1 MMFNPTLRV
10 VMLGAYFLVVDVVA
24 FIHNTEEMLSGE
36 DDITQR
42 SSQTIHR
49 VLILSSVS
57 NFTGWSLALIL
68 VLPTRSRLGGY
79 VTIATTLLPTVLI
92 CFRSKML
99 WTVPRL
105 CRGYLGSQWRFGST
119 AAPRRLLQGK
129 CRVSLRGPTP
139 QRWLVVALGAAGL
152 GLSSNF
158 AACQPSRV
166 VGLSP
171 KEEQKDPSFDW
182 SKFLELLRPHIWW
195 LLAAVVGA
203 FIVALLNVE
212 IPRILGSVVNVVA
225 QCIRDEGAPHFLEKI
240 RGPAVRLLF
249 LYVAQ
254 AGFTF
259 VYIYLLSNV
268 GERVATRMKQDLF
281 SSILRQDVSFFD
293 QQRTG
298 ELVNRLTADIQD
310 FKSSFKSVIS
320 QGLRSVTQASTS
332 QQQRCLC
339 QEGSLISKTGN
350 LAGSVRVRSVFV
362 LHLAR
367 DGGGHAHV
375 GTHCRPIGDS
385 HWLVAQKIVEGGP
398 GPGALIL
405 ATDSAR
411 AAALGEEVIS
421 NIRTVRA
428 CAMEEHERQLFAA
441 ETDKASR
448 LNQRLG
454 LGIGLFQVR
463 LGPHYQVRLGP
474 HYQAGTNLF
483 LNSLVLGTLYMGG
496 QLMSSSRLSPGDLM
510 SFLAAIQ
517 VIQRSLGQLS
527 LLLGQTVR
535 GLGAGARVFQFT
547 NLEPSIPLSGG
558 LTIPQHTLLAG
569 VEFTDVTF
577 SYPTRSDQV
586 VLDKFN
592 LRLPPGKTVAVVG
605 TSGNGKSTIAAL
617 LERFYDVNEG
627 CITLDGVDIR
637 QLDPSWLRGR
647 VIGYM
652 DQEPALFATTVMEN
666 IRYGRPDATD
676 EEVIRA
682 AVRAHAHDFIV
693 GFPAGYSTLVGERG
707 GSLSGGQ
714 RQRIAIARAILKDP
728 AILILDEAT
737 SALDAES
744 EHVVQG
750 ALDTLMKGRTVLVIA
765 HRLSS
770 VRRADIIVVL
780 NAGVIVETGTHDSLR
795 KLKGLYWTLIK
806 QQEASGRGL

>member
-1 MMFNPTLRV
+1 MMFNPTLMV

-49 VLILSSVS
+49 ILILSSVS
-57 NFTGWSLALIL
+57 NSTGWSLALIL

-152 GLSSNF
+152 GLSSKF
-158 AACQPSRV
+158 AAYQPSRV

-320 QGLRSVTQASTS
+320 QGLRSVCGCAVSLFFISPEMAAAMLMLVPTVVLLGT
-332 QQQRCLC
+332 LI
-339 QEGSLISKTGN
+339 GSLLRRLS
-350 LAGSVRVRSVFV
+350 RE
-362 LHLAR
+362 
-367 DGGGHAHV
+367 
-375 GTHCRPIGDS
+375 
-385 HWLVAQKIVEGGP
+385 AQ
-398 GPGALIL
+398 
-405 ATDSAR
+405 DQSAR
-411 AAALGEEVIS
+411 AAALGEEAIS

-454 LGIGLFQVR
+454 LGIGLFQ
-463 LGPHYQVRLGP
+463 
-474 HYQAGTNLF
+474 AGTNLF

-496 QLMSSSRLSPGDLM
+496 QLMSSSRVSPGDLM

>member
-1 MMFNPTLRV
+1 
-10 VMLGAYFLVVDVVA
+10 
-24 FIHNTEEMLSGE
+24 
-36 DDITQR
+36 ITQR

-68 VLPTRSRLGGY
+68 VLPTRYRLGGY

-320 QGLRSVTQASTS
+320 QGLRSVCGCAVSLFFISPEMAAAMLMLVPTVVLSGT
-332 QQQRCLC
+332 LI
-339 QEGSLISKTGN
+339 GSLLRRLS
-350 LAGSVRVRSVFV
+350 RE
-362 LHLAR
+362 
-367 DGGGHAHV
+367 
-375 GTHCRPIGDS
+375 
-385 HWLVAQKIVEGGP
+385 AQ
-398 GPGALIL
+398 
-405 ATDSAR
+405 DQSAR
-411 AAALGEEVIS
+411 AAALGEEAIS

-454 LGIGLFQVR
+454 LGIGLF
-463 LGPHYQVRLGP
+463 
-474 HYQAGTNLF
+474 
-483 LNSLVLGTLYMGG
+483 
-496 QLMSSSRLSPGDLM
+496 
-510 SFLAAIQ
+510 Q

-682 AVRAHAHDFIV
+682 AMRAHAHDFIV
-693 GFPAGYSTLVGERG
+693 GFPAGYSTLVGEKG

>member
-1 MMFNPTLRV
+1 MLFHLYTRRPTAKQQDGRN
-10 VMLGAYFLVVDVVA
+10 A
-24 FIHNTEEMLSGE
+24 ISK
-36 DDITQR
+36 R
-42 SSQTIHR
+42 
-49 VLILSSVS
+49 
-57 NFTGWSLALIL
+57 W
-68 VLPTRSRLGGY
+68 
-79 VTIATTLLPTVLI
+79 
-92 CFRSKML
+92 SKML

-129 CRVSLRGPTP
+129 FRVSLRGPTP
-139 QRWLVVALGAAGL
+139 QRWLMVALGAAGL

-158 AACQPSRV
+158 ATCQPSRV

-225 QCIRDEGAPHFLEKI
+225 QCIRDEGASHFLEKI

-298 ELVNRLTADIQD
+298 ELVNSPQYINSSVTLLRLTADIQD

-320 QGLRSVTQASTS
+320 QGLRSVCGCAVSLFFISPEMAAAMLMLVPTVVLSGT
-332 QQQRCLC
+332 LI
-339 QEGSLISKTGN
+339 GSLLRRLSREAQDQRETKLFTTCT
-350 LAGSVRVRSVFV
+350 S
-362 LHLAR
+362 HT
-367 DGGGHAHV
+367 V
-375 GTHCRPIGDS
+375 GACACP
-385 HWLVAQKIVEGGP
+385 Q
-398 GPGALIL
+398 
-405 ATDSAR
+405 SAR
-411 AAALGEEVIS
+411 ATALGEEAIS

-428 CAMEEHERQLFAA
+428 CAMEGHERQLFAA

-463 LGPHYQVRLGP
+463 LGPHI
-474 HYQAGTNLF
+474 QAGTNLF

-496 QLMSSSRLSPGDLM
+496 QLMSSSRVSPGDLM

-558 LTIPQHTLLAG
+558 FTIPQHTLLAG

-605 TSGNGKSTIAAL
+605 TSGNGK
-617 LERFYDVNEG
+617 FYDVNEG
-627 CITLDGVDIR
+627 SITLDGVDIR

-676 EEVIRA
+676 EEVMRA
-682 AVRAHAHDFIV
+682 AMRAHAHDFIM

-707 GSLSGGQ
+707 ASLSGGQ

-744 EHVVQG
+744 EHIVQG
-750 ALDTLMKGRTVLVIA
+750 ALDTLMQGRTVLVIA

-770 VRRADIIVVL
+770 VRRADIIMVL

>member
-1 MMFNPTLRV
+1 MFNPTLV
-10 VMLGAYFLVVDVVA
+10 VVELGAYFLTADVVP
-24 FIHNTEEMLSGE
+24 FIHKTSN
-36 DDITQR
+36 
-42 SSQTIHR
+42 SQTTRRKKCYQQEMMVNVHVKVLDKQNTDCFEECYVLSPIVNIVTRVVIHR
-49 VLILSSVS
+49 GSLRPPLPANVLFLLS
-57 NFTGWSLALIL
+57 
-68 VLPTRSRLGGY
+68 
-79 VTIATTLLPTVLI
+79 
-92 CFRSKML
+92 RSKML

-119 AAPRRLLQGK
+119 AAPCRLLQGK
-129 CRVSLRGPTP
+129 FRVSLRGPTP

-158 AACQPSRV
+158 AMCQPSRV

-240 RGPAVRLLF
+240 RGPAVRLLL

-320 QGLRSVTQASTS
+320 QGLRSVTQAS
-332 QQQRCLC
+332 
-339 QEGSLISKTGN
+339 
-350 LAGSVRVRSVFV
+350 VRVRGVFV
-362 LHLAR
+362 LYLAR

-385 HWLVAQKIVEGGP
+385 HWLIAQKIVEGGP
-398 GPGALIL
+398 GPVVAGSVQCNNMLITLVWLVKRETKLFTTCTSHTVGAC
-405 ATDSAR
+405 ACPQSAR
-411 AAALGEEVIS
+411 ATALGEEAIS

-428 CAMEEHERQLFAA
+428 CAMEGHERQLFAA

-463 LGPHYQVRLGP
+463 LGPHI
-474 HYQAGTNLF
+474 QAGTNLF

-496 QLMSSSRLSPGDLM
+496 QLMSSSRVSPGDLM

-558 LTIPQHTLLAG
+558 FTIPQHTLLAG

-577 SYPTRSDQV
+577 SYPTRSDQERLLQWWERLGMGSPQLLLSLKGESHSLV
-586 VLDKFN
+586 VEDYYFARSPKS
-592 LRLPPGKTVAVVG
+592 PGFVLVRTVW
-605 TSGNGKSTIAAL
+605 
-617 LERFYDVNEG
+617 FYDVNEG
-627 CITLDGVDIR
+627 SITLDGVDIR

-676 EEVIRA
+676 EEVMRA
-682 AVRAHAHDFIV
+682 AMRAHAHDFIV

-707 GSLSGGQ
+707 ASLSGGQ

-744 EHVVQG
+744 EHIVQG
-750 ALDTLMKGRTVLVIA
+750 ALDTLMQGRTVLVIA

-770 VRRADIIVVL
+770 VRRADIIMVL
-780 NAGVIVETGTHDSLR
+780 NAGIIVEVT
-795 KLKGLYWTLIK
+795 
-806 QQEASGRGL
+806 